1 MKIAGVRGSLHGLWI
16 YGLSDSI
23 FSNNST
29 AGRSAGSHLAAKA
42 VGKPVYELFRLE
54 FRMKFKLKY
63 GFILTP
69 DS

>member
-1 MKIAGVRGSLHGLWI
+1 MAGGPRRHENSGGKGESARIMDLRAVGLN
-16 YGLSDSI
+16 

-54 FRMKFKLKY
+54 WLCKSYK
-63 GFILTP
+63 I
-69 DS
+69 